1 MGAELEFASVS
12 LRTLYEE
19 LLPSVYR
26 MAYSYLRDHHDSEDV
41 AQEAFLRLARSGKR
55 FEDRRQVEAWLI
67 VTAANLSRDL
77 LRRKGRQDLPLEEAR
92 HSEAAQHPRSGDL
105 REAILALPEK
115 YKLPI
120 YLHYYAGWSVSEI
133 ARALHRGENTVK
145 TWLSRG
151 RERLRE
157 SLTEDTRDETSG
169 KGGTVR

>member
-41 AQEAFLRLARSGKR
+41 AQEAFLRLAQSGKR
-55 FEDRRQVEAWLI
+55 FEDKRQVEAWLI

-77 LRRKGRQDLPLEEAR
+77 LRRKRRLDLPLEEAR
-92 HSEAAQHPRSGDL
+92 HSAAEEHPQAKDL
-105 REAILALPEK
+105 RAAILALPEK

-120 YLHYYAGWSVSEI
+120 YLHYCAGYSVEET
-133 ARALHRGENTVK
+133 ARILRRRENTVK

-151 RERLRE
+151 REKLRE
-157 SLTEDTRDETSG
+157 SLADTRDRATG
-169 KGGTVR
+169 KGGAVR

>member
-1 MGAELEFASVS
+1 MGAELDFTSVS
-12 LRTLYEE
+12 LPALYEE
-19 LLPSVYR
+19 LLPAVYR

-41 AQEAFLRLARSGKR
+41 AREAFLRLARSGRR
-55 FEDRRQVEAWLI
+55 FEDKRQVEAWLI

-77 LRRKGRQDLPLEEAR
+77 LRRQGRRDLPLEEAR
-92 HSEAAQHPRSGDL
+92 QSAQAERPRAGDL
-105 REAILALPEK
+105 REALLALPEK

-120 YLHYYAGWSVSEI
+120 YLYYYAGCSVAEI
-133 ARALHRGENTVK
+133 ARALHRGENTVE

-151 RERLRE
+151 RQRLRE